1 MTTSAPSG
9 PPAHSAAP
17 SGDIGQS
24 DAWPSPS
31 IGTELDG
38 SATTAH
44 GRADA
49 GTEIAPLTDRLI
61 AHLEARK
68 LDVEL
73 MVMLGVGSS
82 KRLGGD
88 CIAIPYLE
96 NGIRVNTKYRTIGPT
111 KKFAQDAGGR
121 QILWNVDCLR
131 APELRDEPIVITEGE
146 MDAFAAL
153 QCGFPRTVSVPGGA
167 PMEAIGEDKGGKK
180 YAFLDAAEDVL
191 KDAKEIIL
199 AVDGDGPGSNLLS
212 DLALR
217 LGKSRCRWVR
227 YPKDCKDLNDALKL
241 YGEKGVT
248 ESLRRA
254 AWYPVPGIHR
264 MSELPPPD
272 SAPALDIGIA
282 GLGNHYRARR
292 GDMVVVTG
300 IPGHGKSSFINE
312 VACRLAYRHGW
323 NTCFA
328 SFEQS
333 PVPDHRRA
341 LRSFYAGCA
350 ERDMTAEQT
359 VSADAWIEKHFSF
372 MVPSDDDDVSLEWVL
387 ERCTVAIKRF
397 DSEVLVIDPWN
408 EMDHERPKDMNQ
420 TEYTGWAIKQLK
432 KFTRKNRVH
441 LIVAAHP
448 AKMQRSRDDGKY
460 PTPSLYDIA
469 DSSHWANKPDI
480 GIIVHRDDL
489 GPKGTT
495 TIKIAKVRY
504 FGVIGEPGEIKGL
517 RWNRET
523 TRYELPDQPSGDLL
537 DRDDDL

>member
-1 MTTSAPSG
+1 MTTSAPNE
-9 PPAHSAAP
+9 PPARSAAP
-17 SGDIGQS
+17 DDGIEPI
-24 DAWPSPS
+24 DASASPW
-31 IGTELDG
+31 TEMEPNG
-38 SATTAH
+38 SATIAD
-44 GRADA
+44 GRAA
-49 GTEIAPLTDRLI
+49 AETEIKPLTDDLI
-61 AHLEARK
+61 GHLERRG

-73 MVMLGVGSS
+73 LVMLGVGSS
-82 KRLGGD
+82 SKLGGSL
-88 CIAIPYLE
+88 AIPYLDRG
-96 NGIRVNTKYRTIGPT
+96 NRVNTKYRTIGPT
-111 KKFAQDAGGR
+111 KKFAQDKGGA

-131 APELRDEPIVITEGE
+131 DDGLKDEPLIITEGE

-153 QCGFPRTVSVPGGA
+153 QCKFPRTVSVPGGA

-180 YAFLDAAEDVL
+180 YAYLDAAEPEL
-191 KDAKEIIL
+191 KAVKEIIL

-227 YPKDCKDLNDALKL
+227 YPVGCKDLNDALIKF
-241 YGEKGVT
+241 GEKGVT

-264 MSELPPPD
+264 LSELPPPD
-272 SAPALDIGIA
+272 SAPALDIGIV
-282 GLGNHYRARR
+282 GLGDHYRARR

-312 VACRLAYRHGW
+312 VCCRLAYSHGW

-341 LRSFYAGCA
+341 LRSFYGRQA
-350 ERDMTAEQT
+350 ERNMTADQIAA
-359 VSADAWIEKHFSF
+359 ADAWIEKHFCF

-387 ERCTVAIKRF
+387 ERCTVAVKRY
-397 DSEVLVIDPWN
+397 DAEVLVIDPWN
-408 EMDHERPKDMNQ
+408 EMDHVRPPDMNL
-420 TEYTGWAIKQLK
+420 TEYTGFAIKQLK
-432 KFTRKNRVH
+432 KFARKNRVH

-448 AKMQRSRDDGKY
+448 AKLQRSRDDGKY

-489 GPKGTT
+489 GPNGTSL
-495 TIKIAKVRY
+495 IKVAKVRY

-523 TRYELPDQPSGDLL
+523 TRYELANPPSGDLL
-537 DRDDDL
+537 DGDDDR